1 MAYDL
6 DFEKPLASLERQI
19 SEQEK
24 KVEGEQRKHSRNKP
38 NELDTL
44 AAELANLRE
53 KLIRETRST
62 YAKLSPWE
70 RVQVARHK
78 QRPYTRDYI
87 KMMCEE
93 FFELR
98 GDRRHGDDRAIQGG
112 IACLNGRA
120 VVILGHQKGRD
131 TRERMECNFGMA
143 HPEGYRKAMRLM
155 RHAERFHMPVVTLI
169 DIAGAAIDLEAEE
182 RGISV
187 AIAENLIGMAQLRT
201 PIVCIVTG
209 EGGSGGALGISVGD
223 RILMLEHSIY
233 TVAAPEAAASILWR
247 DSAFAANAAETMKIT
262 AQDLLERGLIEEIVP
277 EPLGG
282 AHRDPAAMAEILK
295 ETIRRHLDELC
306 ALPVSELLDMR
317 YQRYRAIGEG
327 AFAQAIP
334 AGVS

>member
-6 DFEKPLASLERQI
+6 DFEKPLADLEKQI
-19 SEQEK
+19 ADQEK
-24 KVEGEQRKHSRNKP
+24 KVEGAQRRPDRHKP
-38 NELDTL
+38 HEIEAL
-44 AAELANLRE
+44 AAELARLRE
-53 KLIRETRST
+53 KLVRQTRSI
-62 YAKLSPWE
+62 YSGLSPWE

-78 QRPYTRDYI
+78 HRPYTRDYI
-87 KMMCEE
+87 KLMCEE

-98 GDRRHGDDRAIQGG
+98 GDRRYGDDRAIQGG
-112 IACLNGRA
+112 VACLGGRA

-155 RHAERFHMPVVTLI
+155 RHAERFHMPVITLI

-201 PIVCIVTG
+201 PILCIVTG

-233 TVAAPEAAASILWR
+233 TVASPEAAASILWR

-262 AQDLLERGLIEEIVP
+262 AQDLLERGLIEETVP

-282 AHRDPAAMAEILK
+282 AQRDPMEMAAILK
-295 ETIRRHLDELC
+295 ETITRNLDELC
-306 ALPVSELLDMR
+306 ALPVDELLEAR
-317 YQRYRAIGEG
+317 YQRYRAIGEP
-327 AFAQAIP
+327 ARIPAPP

>member
-6 DFEKPLASLERQI
+6 EFERPL
-19 SEQEK
+19 
-24 KVEGEQRKHSRNKP
+24 
-38 NELDTL
+38 
-44 AAELANLRE
+44 AELAKQIAEQERKVEAAQRRHDKAKPSDLDAMLADLTRRRADLE
-53 KLIRETRST
+53 RETGKI
-62 YAKLSPWE
+62 YGGLSPWE

-87 KMMCEE
+87 KLMCEE

-98 GDRRHGDDRAIQGG
+98 GDRYFGDDRAIQGG
-112 IACLNGRA
+112 VACLNGRS

-131 TRERMECNFGMA
+131 TRERLECNFGMA
-143 HPEGYRKAMRLM
+143 HAEGYRKAIRLM

-187 AIAENLIGMAQLRT
+187 AIAENLIGMARLRT
-201 PIVCIVTG
+201 PILCIVTG

-233 TVAAPEAAASILWR
+233 TVASPEAAASILWR
-247 DSAFAANAAETMKIT
+247 DAAFAANAAETMKIT
-262 AQDLLERGLIEEIVP
+262 AHDLLERGLIEAIIR

-282 AHRDPAAMAEILK
+282 AHHDHAAMAAILK
-295 ETIRRHLDELC
+295 ESITRHLDELC
-306 ALPVSELLDMR
+306 AQPVNALLDAR
-317 YQRYRAIGEG
+317 YRRYRAIGET
-327 AFAQAIP
+327 AYIQATP